1 MSTIITDLHNMIAT
15 VTVNR
20 PEQLNALSTEMIAE
34 LSAVFAQLA
43 STSVRAIILTGAG
56 DKAFVAGADIKEF
69 AGMDRSAALIYATA
83 GQNLTRQ
90 IERMDVPVIAAIN
103 GFALGGGCELALA
116 CHFRIASDNAILG
129 QPEVGLG
136 VITGFG
142 GSQRLPRIIGKGLAL
157 EMLTTGRRVDAAR
170 ALSMGLVNKV
180 TSQDDLLDAA
190 GELAQQIARQGPAAV
205 AATLQAV
212 REGLELSL
220 DDGLKLEAELFS
232 ARFGTAEMLEGTGA
246 FLEKRPT
253 EFGAAEGSA

>member
-116 CHFRIASDNAILG
+116 CHFRIAADNAILG

-253 EFGAAEGSA
+253 EFGDFEA

>member
-1 MSTIITDLHNMIAT
+1 MPTILTDVQNRIAT
-15 VTVNR
+15 VTINR
-20 PEQLNALSTEMIAE
+20 PEALNALNTEMIAE
-34 LSAVFAQLA
+34 LSAVFTGLA
-43 STSVRAIILTGAG
+43 ASSVRAIILTGAG

-69 AGMDRSAALIYATA
+69 AQMDPPAALTYAA
-83 GQNLTRQ
+83 LGQNLTRQ
-90 IERMDVPVIAAIN
+90 IEHMDVPVIAAIN

-116 CHFRIASDNAILG
+116 CHFRIASQNAIMG

-136 VITGFG
+136 VIPGFG

-170 ALSMGLVNKV
+170 ALSIGLVNKV
-180 TSQDDLLDAA
+180 TSQDDLLNAA

-205 AATLQAV
+205 AATLRAV

-220 DDGLKLEAELFS
+220 EKGLKLEAELFS
-232 ARFGTAEMLEGTGA
+232 ALFGTEEMLEGTQA

-253 EFGAAEGSA
+253 EFGDAER